1 MFARKLIS
9 SVAFASLFAL
19 AIPTVAFADET
30 AADGRG
36 EAGREHG
43 KAKGHD
49 KAFPMPAAKFTE
61 HVEKRIARVRER
73 IAERLEKG
81 GATPEKTREVMA
93 KVDAGTAKVRA
104 AAEEATKDGVVTK
117 GEAMKVRQVARELR
131 PNAGKGKG
139 KAKGRQ

>member
-19 AIPTVAFADET
+19 AIPTVAF
-30 AADGRG
+30 
-36 EAGREHG
+36 
-43 KAKGHD
+43 
-49 KAFPMPAAKFTE
+49 
-61 HVEKRIARVRER
+61 EKRIARVRER
-73 IAERLEKG
+73 IAERLEKR

-93 KVDAGTAKVRA
+93 KVDAGTTKVRA